1 MANNYHVGAASAM
14 RLSALL
20 LALVLAACAHEPPP
34 APRHEIVGYYAG
46 WKKDTPVD
54 PALLTVINYAFLDVA
69 PDGRLVLLD
78 PAGDEAHFARLA
90 AFKSKHPHLRLLASV
105 GGWTRSYGF
114 SDMAAD
120 PARRAAFIESSI
132 AFLRRYGFDGID
144 IDWEYPG
151 AIGVACEKGRTCDR
165 PEDKRNFVTLAREL
179 RAALDGAGRADRR
192 RYLATIAAGA
202 DRAYVFDG
210 PSAAWLA
217 QLAASLDWINLM
229 TYDYHGT
236 WEKRAGMLA
245 PLLADPEDVAGTSIE
260 GTVSLFIGA
269 GVPPSKLTLGI
280 PFYGKGWMGCVPGP
294 RGDGLY
300 QPCAGPVTDP
310 PEATFEFWRLR
321 TEGYLEGRGF
331 HRHWRGAAQVP
342 YLYSPASRT
351 FISYEDL
358 RSVRVKMAYLKAMG
372 LRGAM
377 YWELSQDHE
386 FALGRAI
393 AEQLLQ

>member
-1 MANNYHVGAASAM
+1 LRRAACFVV
-14 RLSALL
+14 
-20 LALVLAACAHEPPP
+20 ALVLAGCAHEPAP

-54 PALLTVINYAFLDVA
+54 ASLLTVINYAFLDVA

-78 PAGDEAHFARLA
+78 PAVDEAHFARLSA
-90 AFKSKHPHLRLLASV
+90 LKPGHPHLRLVASV

-120 PARRAAFIESSI
+120 PIRRAAFVDSSI

-165 PEDKRNFVTLAREL
+165 PEDKRNFVILAREL
-179 RAALDGAGRADRR
+179 RAALDTAGTADRR

-202 DRAYVFDG
+202 ERAYIFDG
-210 PSAAWLA
+210 DSAAWLA

-236 WEKRAGMLA
+236 WEKQSGMLA
-245 PLLADPEDVAGTSIE
+245 PLLADPEDVAGTNVE
-260 GTVSLFIGA
+260 GTVRMFTEA

-280 PFYGKGWMGCVPGP
+280 PFYGKGWVGCAPGP

-300 QPCAGPVTDP
+300 QPCAAPVSDP

-331 HRHWRGAAQVP
+331 HRHWRAAAQAP
-342 YLYSPASRT
+342 YLYAPATRI
-351 FISYEDL
+351 FITYEDP
-358 RSVRVKMAYLKAMG
+358 RSVRAKMAYLQAKG

-377 YWELSQDHE
+377 FWELSSDHD
-386 FALGRAI
+386 FSLGRTI
-393 AEQLLQ
+393 AEQLSRWEFLFSG